1 MKKLIF
7 VLAILAGT
15 MFVSCGKG
23 AVTTTADTTVVADTT
38 VDTVAVDSIL

>member
-7 VLAILAGT
+7 VFAILAST

-23 AVTTTADTTVVADTT
+23 AVTSTDTVDTTVV
-38 VDTVAVDSIL
+38 VDTVTVDSIL

>member
-23 AVTTTADTTVVADTT
+23 EKAVTSTDTVDTTVV